1 MRLRTIGLIATLA
14 LGLLAAPLPAE
25 AQQGKKIP
33 RIWLLR
39 TRTPYLDN
47 AFLQGLREL
56 GYVEGKNILIDRSVG
71 KSEKLDTVR
80 SMVAEFVRLKVT
92 VIVVHGNRAI
102 AAAKQATD
110 TIPIVSAYAG
120 DLVGPGLV
128 ASVTKP
134 GGNITGSY
142 NISADVAGKRVE
154 FLLEVVPDASRIAVL
169 GHPVYPK
176 NKFRATVKAA
186 RQMGMRV
193 QSVKVSDTKE
203 LQSAYAAMTE
213 QKSNGVVIIRGPFT
227 NRNSKRLL
235 ELATKNRLP
244 TMCEDSGWVNRGCL
258 LSYGPSNIAMHRR
271 AAYFVDKILKGAKPA
286 DLPLE
291 RPREFELVVNLK
303 TAKQLGITIPPELL
317 FRATKVIK

>member
-1 MRLRTIGLIATLA
+1 MRLRPVTLVVTLA
-14 LGLLAAPLPAE
+14 LGLLAGPLPIE

-33 RIWLLR
+33 RIGLLR
-39 TRTPYLDN
+39 TRTPYLDK

-56 GYVEGKNILIDRSVG
+56 GYVEGKNFLIEYRSG
-71 KSEKLDTVR
+71 PRKLDTVH
-80 SMVAEFVRLKVT
+80 SMVAEFVRLKVD

-102 AAAKQATD
+102 AVAKQATD

-142 NISADVAGKRVE
+142 NIATDVAGKRVE

-186 RQMGMRV
+186 RQMGMKV
-193 QSVKVSDTKE
+193 QSVKVSDPKE

-244 TMCEDSGWVNRGCL
+244 TMCEDSGWANRGCL

-271 AAYFVDKILKGAKPA
+271 AAYFVDKILKGANPG
-286 DLPLE
+286 DLPME
-291 RPREFELVVNLK
+291 RPRKFELAVNLK
-303 TAKQLGITIPPELL
+303 TAKKIGVTIPPEVLL
-317 FRATKVIK
+317 RATKVIK